1 MHSTAQV
8 QVTVSSLMCS
18 QLTLLYSRNEY
29 NIVKQLYPDK
39 INLKTENKSKKKKLP
54 SALDRLF
61 TSVFFPCCK
70 HSDMF
75 LKSQSPSLK
84 CLGFRLRSEI
94 CITSHMTLHNLVLAV
109 FISSTATG
117 FLVV

>member
-39 INLKTENKSKKKKLP
+39 INLKTENKSQKKK
-54 SALDRLF
+54 
-61 TSVFFPCCK
+61 
-70 HSDMF
+70 
-75 LKSQSPSLK
+75 
-84 CLGFRLRSEI
+84 
-94 CITSHMTLHNLVLAV
+94 IT
-109 FISSTATG
+109 ISSRQ
-117 FLVV
+117 VVHFCFFSLL